1 MLFFLTL
8 LSPRP
13 VPVSVGRVPAT
24 VIRDETVRRHLV
36 AGATLD
42 DVREAVT
49 TLEDVERIARRVLG
63 GEHPLTV
70 AIEDSLRTSRE
81 VLRVRS
87 DGGRVKFV

>member
-1 MLFFLTL
+1 MLSLHAL
-8 LSPRP
+8 RW
-13 VPVSVGRVPAT
+13 
-24 VIRDETVRRHLV
+24 RRLRF
-36 AGATLD
+36 AGAMRKVDAEVLYQDDAATLD
-42 DVREAVT
+42 DLREAVE
-49 TLEDVERIARRVLG
+49 TLADAERIARRVLG